1 MPPAQTGGA
10 SRILQAVRIPIATA
24 LGTPKGRDSFY
35 LRAIEQTLYPRCITF
50 RGNIEGLLDTASVPF
65 VLRFSGLLELHAIEL
80 DFSDA
85 EYPSAFVEV
94 TRSERVAALKGR
106 DHSAKVRDHR
116 HFILAT
122 YDEVFELICE
132 GYELTLE
139 EPLAHVYADADSDA
153 DDED

>member
-1 MPPAQTGGA
+1 M
-10 SRILQAVRIPIATA
+10 RIPIATA
-24 LGTPKGRDSFY
+24 LGVPKGRDSFY
-35 LRAIEQTLYPRCITF
+35 LRAIEESLYPRCITF
-50 RGNIEGLLDTASVPF
+50 HGNIEGLIETASVPF

-85 EYPSAFVEV
+85 EHPSAFVEV
-94 TRSERVAALKGR
+94 TSSERVAALRAR
-106 DHSAKVRDHR
+106 DHSAKVGDHR

-139 EPLAHVYADADSDA
+139 EPVAHVLA
-153 DDED
+153 DDDDEEEEED

>member
-1 MPPAQTGGA
+1 MVVLAIGYTA
-10 SRILQAVRIPIATA
+10 TVRVPIETA
-24 LGTPKGRDSFY
+24 LGVPRGRGSIY
-35 LRAIEQTLYPRCITF
+35 LREIEEALHPRCITF

-65 VLRFSGLLELHAIEL
+65 ALRFFGLLELHAIEL

-85 EYPSAFVEV
+85 EHPASFVEV
-94 TRSERVAALKGR
+94 VGSERVAALRAR
-106 DHSAKVRDHR
+106 DHSAKVKDHR

-139 EPLAHVYADADSDA
+139 EPVVHVLAEGEDDAPL
-153 DDED
+153 